1 LQILNIQA
9 NCVIKVTI
17 PTRPG
22 SGTVGKEKKGKTNV
36 EFYCG
41 FNRLHSVLFIP
52 FALCFRCNME
62 THLLIKIILDDKMRV

>member
-41 FNRLHSVLFIP
+41 FNRLHRVLFIP
-52 FALCFRCNME
+52 FALCFRYNME
-62 THLLIKIILDDKMRV
+62 THNKDKERRLDKMTR